1 VSGTRTTSPGHQHAT
16 GGRSGKAGYL
26 ARRREY
32 REQFASIDRPGFD
45 ESSSPTATAW
55 SSPHRQPAAS
65 GGHRQADGVMA
76 IWTVADGKV
85 TALREADAP
94 AGLAGFAVAALTQR
108 ERREIVR

>member
-1 VSGTRTTSPGHQHAT
+1 
-16 GGRSGKAGYL
+16 
-26 ARRREY
+26 
-32 REQFASIDRPGFD
+32 
-45 ESSSPTATAW
+45 
-55 SSPHRQPAAS
+55 
-65 GGHRQADGVMA
+65 MA